1 MAALMLLM
9 IVALPARVFALD
21 PIRSLTQYFHRVW
34 QIQPGL
40 PQASIYCVLQTQDA
54 YLWLGTQMGLVRF
67 DGVRFAPIT
76 EVGGTS
82 IGTPWINDLLEDS
95 QHALWVATEGNG
107 IIRITGDS
115 AKTFSRAD
123 GLPSDVVPC
132 LMMSRDGSMWAATS
146 LGLAQWSNNAWRA
159 VGHDDPGAPR
169 EPRALCQLPDGRI
182 AVGGD
187 GPSLAIW
194 NGTHF
199 ESRALASLAPSTS
212 ARAMLSAHDGSLWIG
227 TTEGLLRIKDGVE
240 RLFTIADG
248 LADNWVH
255 DVAEGRDQTIWV
267 GTKDGFSRYQEG
279 QFESFRTRD
288 GLSQSTV
295 YSVTEDRE
303 GSIWVGTKYGLNQF
317 IDRRIIPFTASEGL
331 PSNDT
336 GPVFEDRREN
346 LWVGTLG
353 SGLSRFDGRRFTSPP
368 GVSDLAASTILSLAD
383 DQTGLWIGSDRGLV
397 HLRGALV
404 DQKLT
409 AANGLPSEI
418 IRSLECDENGV
429 LWIGTAAGLVEL
441 VDGKIVQPR
450 WADESAKAAVVALG
464 HHRGAIVVATE
475 GGGLHRL
482 IDGVLQPLP
491 QRAVPGREIDAF
503 YEDPAGL
510 LWMGTRGDGLLMF
523 DGKRLASFAIQEGL
537 YDDDIYGI
545 AGDVQDHLWMACS
558 KGIFAVNRADL
569 LKVVARGGRVPTST
583 TFSPT
588 DGQRTVEC
596 QPGVQPAVWRTKDGR
611 LWFSTIHG
619 TLVASP
625 DRMDRKLLPPPVVL
639 EDIIVNGSTARPEQL
654 AKLSAAQTNFEF
666 RYTALSFRIPT
677 RITFRYKLDGYD
689 RDWTEAAARREAYY
703 TNLPPGTYHFHV
715 AAANVDGPWAELAQP
730 LSFTIPPR
738 FYQRSWFWPL
748 CAVLAAS
755 AAWTVYRGRVRRIRR
770 ALALTLAERS
780 RIARELHDTL
790 MQGFSGVTMEMQAL
804 STRLAPSPERH
815 TLGEIIR
822 DAGVCLREARRSVA
836 GLRSGNVEGLAAA
849 VTRAAKHVTDAKEI
863 HLRLRV
869 NDELPMLEAETQYNL
884 VRIAQEAVSNA
895 VKHSGGRN
903 VDVAL
908 EQTRE
913 AVCLQIKDDGRG
925 FPADGTNGIA
935 GHYGLIGMRERA
947 AQIGAQLQ
955 IETGAGRGT
964 SVRVTLP
971 LSARAQQTGPPRPQ
985 VMQTEQS

>member
-1 MAALMLLM
+1 MAAVLLM
-9 IVALPARVFALD
+9 IVSLPLQALALD
-21 PIRSLTQYFHRVW
+21 PSRSLTQYFHRVW

-54 YLWLGTQMGLVRF
+54 YLWLGTQLGLVRF

-76 EVGGTS
+76 EIGGTS

-107 IIRITGDS
+107 IIRITDDS
-115 AKTFSRAD
+115 ARTFVRAD
-123 GLPSDVVPC
+123 GLPSDVIRG
-132 LMMSRDGSMWAATS
+132 LMMSRDGTMWAATAG
-146 LGLAQWSNNAWRA
+146 GLAQWSNNSWHA
-159 VGHDDPGAPR
+159 VGQNELNAPR
-169 EPRALCQLPDGRI
+169 DARSLCELPDGKI

-187 GPSLAIW
+187 SSNLAIW
-194 NGTHF
+194 NGSHF
-199 ESRALASLAPSTS
+199 ESRALISVAPSTS

-227 TTEGLLRIKDGVE
+227 TTEGLLRLKDNVE
-240 RLFTIADG
+240 RLFTVADG
-248 LADNWVH
+248 LADNWVQ
-255 DVAEGRDQTIWV
+255 DVAEGRDQTIWI
-267 GTKDGFSRYQEG
+267 GTKDGFSRYQDG
-279 QFESFRTRD
+279 QFESFHTRD

-295 YSVTEDRE
+295 YSITEDRE
-303 GSIWVGTKYGLNQF
+303 GSLWVGTKYGLNQF

-331 PSNDT
+331 ASNDT
-336 GPVFEDRREN
+336 GPVFQDRREN

-353 SGLSRFDGRRFTSPP
+353 AGLSRFDGRRFTSP
-368 GVSDLAASTILSLAD
+368 AAITDAVGSTILSLAD
-383 DQTGLWIGSDRGLV
+383 DTTGLWIGTDRGLV
-397 HLRGALV
+397 HLRDSLV
-404 DQKLT
+404 DQQLN
-409 AANGLPSEI
+409 AASGLPSEI
-418 IRSLECDENGV
+418 IRCLQTDDHGA
-429 LWIGTAAGLVEL
+429 LWIGTAGGLVEL
-441 VDGKIVQPR
+441 VDGKIVQPQ
-450 WADESAKAAVVALG
+450 WADDSAKKPIVALG
-464 HHRGAIVVATE
+464 HHRGDLVVAAD
-475 GGGLHRL
+475 GGGLYQL
-482 IDGVLQPLP
+482 TGGVLQPIA

-503 YEDPAGL
+503 YEDADGL

-523 DGKRLASFAIQEGL
+523 DGKRVASFSIQEGL
-537 YDDDIYGI
+537 YDDDIYGV
-545 AGDVQDHLWMACS
+545 AGDAQDRLWMACS
-558 KGIFAVNRADL
+558 KGIFVVNRADL
-569 LKVVARGGRVPTST
+569 LKGAATGSKVPSST

-588 DGQRTVEC
+588 DGLRTVEC
-596 QPGVQPAVWRTKDGR
+596 QPGVQPAVWRSRDGR
-611 LWFSTIHG
+611 VWFSTIHG
-619 TLVASP
+619 ILVADP
-625 DRMDRKLLPPPVVL
+625 GRLERKLLPPPVVL
-639 EDIIVNGSTARPEQL
+639 EDIIINGSNARPEQL
-654 AKLSAAQTNFEF
+654 AKLSADQANFEF

-689 RDWTEAAARREAYY
+689 HNWTDAATRREAYY

-715 AAANVDGPWAELAQP
+715 AAANVDGPWTELAEP

-738 FYQRSWFWPL
+738 FYQRAWFWPM

-755 AAWTVYRGRVRRIRR
+755 AAWMVYRGRVRRIRG

-849 VTRAAKHVTDAKEI
+849 VTRAAKHVTDAREI
-863 HLRLRV
+863 HLRLHV
-869 NDELPMLEAETQYNL
+869 NDELPDLEAETQYNL

-895 VKHSGGRN
+895 VKHSGGRT

-925 FPADGTNGIA
+925 FAADGANGIA

-971 LSARAQQTGPPRPQ
+971 LSARPQPQTPSRPQ
-985 VMQTEQS
+985 AMKSEQS